1 MEETINL
8 RDLFQVLRKRLWLIA
23 LIAIIAATI
32 SAVISFFVL
41 TPVYQTSTQI
51 LVNQAKSEQQLYN
64 AGAVQT
70 NVQLISTYNDIIKS
84 PAILDTVIEKLKLD
98 GSAKSLS
105 GQIQVTSAENS
116 QVALITVQDT
126 NAKRATEIA
135 NTTASVFQ
143 QKVPKIM
150 NMNIDNVSILSK
162 ADLAA
167 SKSPVKPQPVLNIA
181 IALVVGLMVGIG
193 LSFLLEYLDNT
204 IKTEQDIENILE
216 LPVMGVIT
224 NIKDV
229 PKATNVQ
236 RPDIKARVPQRGET
250 FGS

>member
-1 MEETINL
+1 MEGNTSL
-8 RDLFQVLRKRLWLIA
+8 RDLFQVLSKRLWLIV
-23 LIAIIAATI
+23 LVTI
-32 SAVISFFVL
+32 SAVTISAVVSYFVL
-41 TPVYQTSTQI
+41 TPVYQASTQI

-64 AGAVQT
+64 AGAMQT

-84 PAILDTVIEKLKLD
+84 PAILDEVVEELKLD
-98 GSAKSLS
+98 SSAKSLS

-126 NAKRATEIA
+126 NAKRATDIA
-135 NTTASVFQ
+135 NKTASVFQ

-150 NMNIDNVSILSK
+150 NIDNVSILSK
-162 ADLAA
+162 ADLGA
-167 SKSPVKPQPVLNIA
+167 STSPVKPQPVFNIA

-193 LSFLLEYLDNT
+193 LSFLLDYLDNT
-204 IKTEQDIENILE
+204 IKTEQDIENFLE

-229 PKATNVQ
+229 PKTTNIQ
-236 RPDIKARVPQRGET
+236 RPDVTVPVSKRGET
-250 FGS
+250 IGS

>member
-1 MEETINL
+1 MEETISL
-8 RDLFQVLRKRLWLIA
+8 RDLFQVVRKRLWLIA

-150 NMNIDNVSILSK
+150 NIDNVSILSK
-162 ADLAA
+162 ADPTS
-167 SKSPVKPQPVLNIA
+167 SKSPVKPQPILNIA
-181 IALVVGLMVGIG
+181 IALVVGLMIGIG

-204 IKTEQDIENILE
+204 MKTEHDIENILE

-236 RPDIKARVPQRGET
+236 RPDMKARVSQRGET

>member
-1 MEETINL
+1 MEETISL

-167 SKSPVKPQPVLNIA
+167 SKSPVKPQPILNIA

-204 IKTEQDIENILE
+204 VKTEQDIENILE

-236 RPDIKARVPQRGET
+236 RPDMNARVPQRGET

>member
-1 MEETINL
+1 MEETISL

-23 LIAIIAATI
+23 LIAIVAATI
-32 SAVISFFVL
+32 SAVISFFIL

-105 GQIQVTSAENS
+105 GQIQVTSAQNS

-167 SKSPVKPQPVLNIA
+167 SKSPVKPQPILNIS

-204 IKTEQDIENILE
+204 LKTEQDIENILE

-236 RPDIKARVPQRGET
+236 RPDMKARVPQRGET

>member
-1 MEETINL
+1 MEETISL
-8 RDLFQVLRKRLWLIA
+8 RYLSQVLRKRLWLIA
-23 LIAIIAATI
+23 LIAIIATII
-32 SAVISFFVL
+32 SAIISFFVL

-64 AGAVQT
+64 VGAVQT

-84 PAILDTVIEKLKLD
+84 PAILDTVVKQLKLD
-98 GSAKSLS
+98 SSAKSLS
-105 GQIQVTSAENS
+105 GQIKVTSAENS

-167 SKSPVKPQPVLNIA
+167 SKSPVKPQPILNIA
-181 IALVVGLMVGIG
+181 IALVVGLTVGVG

-204 IKTEQDIENILE
+204 IKTEQDIESVLD
-216 LPVMGVIT
+216 LPVMGVIP

-229 PKATNVQ
+229 PKVTNAQ
-236 RPDIKARVPQRGET
+236 RPDMTARASQRGET